1 MNWSRGSVSAD
12 AGFTEQATWDLSRV
26 PLLALFIAS
35 GVLLAAGFSL
45 AIALLFQS

>member
-1 MNWSRGSVSAD
+1 MSWSPASAGTD
-12 AGFTEQATWDLSRV
+12 TGFTDEPVWDQSRV